1 MSEIKALVHDVFG
14 TVVDWRSAVT
24 ADGQALGARKGITGV
39 DWQQFADEWRGAYA
53 PSMNRVRT
61 GELPWTNLDAL
72 HRLGLDALLKKFE
85 ITGLSEEDKVWFN
98 LTWHRLKPWPDS
110 VPGLTRLKTKYII
123 ATLSNG
129 TVRLLTDM
137 AKHCGLPWDTVLGSD
152 LVKHYKPDAEMYQS
166 AIEYLGSGDPGA
178 VMMVAAHNNDLV
190 SRRQARDEDRLHRPP
205 LRARRQAGARLQG
218 RARLHLRRRGVRG
231 SGEADGRVSGAK

>member
-1 MSEIKALVHDVFG
+1 MPEIQALVHDVFG
-14 TVVDWRSAVT
+14 TVVDWRAAVT
-24 ADGQALGARKGITGV
+24 ADGEVLGTRRGITGV

-72 HRLGLDALLKKFE
+72 HRMALDRLLDKFGVADKLTE
-85 ITGLSEEDKVWFN
+85 QDKVWFN

-110 VPGLTRLKTKYII
+110 VPGLTRIKKKYII

-137 AKHCGLPWDTVLGSD
+137 AKYCGLPWDAVLGSD
-152 LVKHYKPDAEMYQS
+152 LVKHYKPDAQMYRS
-166 AIEYLGSGDPGA
+166 AIEFLGDGDPAA

-190 SRRQARDEDRLHRPP
+190 NAAKHGMKTAFISRPTEH
-205 LRARRQAGARLQG
+205 
-218 RARLHLRRRGVRG
+218 
-231 SGEADGRVSGAK
+231 GAKQSRDFKAEHDFTFVATSFEELAAQLGT

>member
-14 TVVDWRSAVT
+14 TVVDWRSAVI
-24 ADGQALGARKGITGV
+24 ADGEALGKRKGITA
-39 DWQQFADEWRGAYA
+39 DWEAFADQWRGAYA
-53 PSMNRVRT
+53 PSMNKVRT
-61 GELPWTNLDAL
+61 GEIPWTNLDAL
-72 HRLGLDALLKKFE
+72 HRMALDVLIEKFG
-85 ITGLSEEDKVWFN
+85 ITGLGEEDKVWFN

-110 VPGLTRLKTKYII
+110 VPGLTRIKRNFII

-152 LVKHYKPDAEMYQS
+152 LVRHYKPDAEMYQS
-166 AIEYLGSGDPGA
+166 AIEFLGSGDASA

-190 SRRQARDEDRLHRPP
+190 RAAEHGMKTAYINRPYEHGAKQSRDFKAEH
-205 LRARRQAGARLQG
+205 AFTY
-218 RARLHLRRRGVRG
+218 V
-231 SGEADGRVSGAK
+231 ADGFEDLATQLGC

>member
-1 MSEIKALVHDVFG
+1 MPEIQALVHDVFG

-24 ADGQALGARKGITGV
+24 ADGEALGTRLGLTGV

-53 PSMNRVRT
+53 PSMNRVRS
-61 GELPWTNLDAL
+61 GELAWTNLDAL
-72 HRLGLDALLKKFE
+72 HRMALDRLLDKF
-85 ITGLSEEDKVWFN
+85 GVADKLSERDKVWFN

-110 VPGLTRLKTKYII
+110 VPGLTRIKRKYII

-137 AKHCGLPWDTVLGSD
+137 AKYCGLPWDTVLGSD

-166 AIEYLGSGDPGA
+166 AIEFLGNGDPAA

-190 SRRQARDEDRLHRPP
+190 NAAKYGMKTAFISRPTEHGGKQSRDFKAEHNFTFVATSFEDLAAQ
-205 LRARRQAGARLQG
+205 LGT
-218 RARLHLRRRGVRG
+218 
-231 SGEADGRVSGAK
+231 

>member
-14 TVVDWRSAVT
+14 TVVDWRSAVI
-24 ADGQALGARKGITGV
+24 ADGEALGARTGIKA
-39 DWQQFADEWRGAYA
+39 DWAQFADEWRGAYQ
-53 PSMNRVRT
+53 PSMQRVRT

-72 HRLGLDALLKKFE
+72 HRRGLEALLDKFG
-85 ITGLSEEDKVWFN
+85 IAGLSEEDKEWFN
-98 LTWHRLKPWPDS
+98 QTWHRLKPWPDS

-152 LVKHYKPDAEMYQS
+152 LVRHYKPDAEMYQS
-166 AIEYLGSGDPGA
+166 AIHFLGSDDPDS
-178 VMMVAAHNNDLV
+178 VMMVAAHNGDLV
-190 SRRQARDEDRLHRPP
+190 SAASYGMKTAFIARPNEHGANQSRDFKAEHDFTYAAAGFEDL
-205 LRARRQAGARLQG
+205 ATQMGC
-218 RARLHLRRRGVRG
+218 
-231 SGEADGRVSGAK
+231 

>member
-1 MSEIKALVHDVFG
+1 MSELEVLVHDVFG

-24 ADGQALGARKGITGV
+24 ADGEALGARLGITGV
-39 DWQQFADEWRGAYA
+39 DWQRFADEWRDTYG

-61 GELPWTNLDAL
+61 GELPWTDLDAL
-72 HRLGLDALLKKFE
+72 HRMELDLLLARFGIAGK
-85 ITGLSEEDKVWFN
+85 LSEADKVWFN

-110 VPGLTRLKTKYII
+110 VPGLTRLKKRFII
-123 ATLSNG
+123 STMSNG

-152 LVKHYKPDAEMYQS
+152 LVRHYKPDAEMYRS
-166 AIEYLGSGDPGA
+166 AIELLGSGDPGS

-190 SRRQARDEDRLHRPP
+190 AASKQGMKTAYVNRPY
-205 LRARRQAGARLQG
+205 
-218 RARLHLRRRGVRG
+218 
-231 SGEADGRVSGAK
+231 EYGAKQGDDLKAEHDFTYITTSLEDLADQLGV